1 MTDVLAHT
9 WFMFVR
15 HVMNLVRQPIWIATI
30 LVTPFVW
37 LLLYSQ
43 LFRRVVELPGFA
55 GGSYVQY
62 LVPGIVVMTAF
73 FTGAWNGMSMINDLE
88 RGIIERFLATPARRS
103 SLVLGHVAQASL
115 LGVLEGLIILGLGYA
130 LGARVH
136 GGVAGWIVILVV
148 AALVAA
154 CFSAM
159 SNGIALFARREES
172 MIALS
177 NFIALPLLF
186 LSSVLM
192 AEALMPG
199 WMRTVAA
206 VNPVNWGAVAAREA
220 VQENVDWGVVAVN
233 LALLVAVAAAMA
245 SFATWAF
252 RLYRRTL

>member
-1 MTDVLAHT
+1 MTAVAAHT

-15 HVMNLVRQPIWIATI
+15 HVMNLLRQPIWIFT
-30 LVTPFVW
+30 LLTTPFVW

-43 LFRRVVELPGFA
+43 LFRRVVELPGFE

-73 FTGAWNGMSMINDLE
+73 FTGAWNGMSMINDLD
-88 RGIIERFLATPARRS
+88 RGIVERFLATPARRS
-103 SLVLGHVAQASL
+103 SLVLGHVMQASVI
-115 LGVLEGLIILGLGYA
+115 GVLEGVIILGLGYA

-136 GGVAGWIVILVV
+136 AGIAGWVVVLVV

-154 CFSAM
+154 CFSGM

-192 AEALMPG
+192 AEALMPA
-199 WMRTVAA
+199 WIRTIAA

-220 VQENVDWGVVAVN
+220 VQRGTDWAVVATN
-233 LALLVAVAAAMA
+233 LAPLLAVTAAMA
-245 SFATWAF
+245 AFATWSF
-252 RLYRRTL
+252 RAYRRTL

>member
-1 MTDVLAHT
+1 MTEIAAHT
-9 WFMFVR
+9 WFMFDR
-15 HVMNLVRQPIWIATI
+15 HVMNLIRQPIWIFTM
-30 LVTPFVW
+30 LTTPFVW

-43 LFRRVVELPGFA
+43 LFRRVVELPGFE

-62 LVPGIVVMTAF
+62 LVPGIVVMTSF
-73 FTGAWNGMSMINDLE
+73 FTGAWNGMSMINDLD

-115 LGVLEGLIILGLGYA
+115 NGVIQGLIILALGYA

-136 GGVAGWIVILVV
+136 AGPAGWVVVLCV

-154 CFSAM
+154 CFSGL
-159 SNGIALFARREES
+159 SNGIALLTRREES

-192 AEALMPG
+192 AEDLMPG
-199 WMRTVAA
+199 WIRWVARF
-206 VNPVNWGAVAAREA
+206 NPVHWGAVAAREA
-220 VQENVDWGVVAVN
+220 AEAGMDWSVVLVYR
-233 LALLVAVAAAMA
+233 ALLATATAAMA
-245 SFATWAF
+245 AFATWAF
-252 RLYRRTL
+252 RAYRRTL